1 VDPQT
6 TDGPAPRTLAP
17 AGFTARGR
25 RRLVITILLIAS
37 DVLMLAVATSLASLS
52 RFGALAEVA
61 DFANLGP
68 NFTYT
73 DLSAVII
80 AIWLV
85 TLAAEGLYDLDRV
98 FWGTGEYARV
108 GKAMSFGVVAF
119 ILMTF
124 ALKLP
129 GLSRAWT
136 LLAWA
141 FGAILVVFGRFLVR
155 STVHWL
161 RRHGRLLRPTLIVG
175 FNSEARDIVEAL
187 RRNAS
192 SGLVPVACLAS
203 SHADQLG
210 LNYFEPDIE
219 CLGAA
224 RDIVDV
230 LDARTF
236 DTVLLVSTAFDH
248 EVVARI
254 INDLR
259 GRPVDIQMSSGLLD
273 VTTRRILVREVSGV
287 PLITIK
293 GVSFGPW
300 KRVVKRSFDL
310 LVGGVI
316 GVVGIPVWLV
326 ISLAILIESRGPV
339 LYRQRRV
346 GRGGREFDMFK
357 FRSMAADADAKREE
371 IGERNEASGPLFKI
385 KGDPRVTAVGR
396 ILRKF
401 SLDEV
406 PQLINVL
413 LGEMS
418 LVGPRPPLPS
428 ETESYSEYHWRRM
441 EVTPGMTGLWQVS
454 GRSDLS
460 FEEMVRLD
468 LFYIENWSV
477 GFDISMMFRTIPAVL
492 STEGAY

>member
-1 VDPQT
+1 MDDP
-6 TDGPAPRTLAP
+6 ALHALAP
-17 AGFTARGR
+17 ASNATRTR
-25 RRLVITILLIAS
+25 RRVVISTALVVS
-37 DVLMLAVATSLASLS
+37 DILMLAAGTQLASLI
-52 RFGALAEVA
+52 RFGVLAEVA

-68 NFTYT
+68 TFTYT
-73 DLSAVII
+73 DLSFAIV
-80 AIWLV
+80 AIWIV
-85 TLAAEGLYDLDRV
+85 AVWGEGLYDLDRV
-98 FWGTGEYARV
+98 FWGTDEYTRV
-108 GKAMSFGVVAF
+108 GKALSIGVVGF
-119 ILMTF
+119 ILITF

-141 FGAILVVFGRFLVR
+141 FAAVLVVLGRFAVR
-155 STVHWL
+155 NVIHWM
-161 RRHGRLLRPTLIVG
+161 RRRGHLLRPTLVVG
-175 FNSEARDIVEAL
+175 FNSEARDIVAAL

-224 RDIVDV
+224 RDIVSV
-230 LDARTF
+230 LDTHEF
-236 DTVLLVSTAFDH
+236 DTVLVVSTAFDH

-273 VTTRRILVREVSGV
+273 VTTRRVLVREVSGV

-293 GVSFGPW
+293 GVSFSTW
-300 KRVVKRSFDL
+300 KRFIKRSFDL
-310 LVGGVI
+310 LVGGMI
-316 GVVGIPVWLV
+316 ALVGLPIWLL
-326 ISLAILIESRGPV
+326 IALAIVIDTRGPV
-339 LYRQRRV
+339 LYRQRRI
-346 GRGGREFDMFK
+346 GRRGRAFDMFK
-357 FRSMAADADAKREE
+357 FRSMSADADALRDE
-371 IGERNEASGPLFKI
+371 IGERNEATGPLFKI
-385 KGDPRVTAVGR
+385 KSDPRVTRVGR
-396 ILRKF
+396 VLRKY
-401 SLDEV
+401 SLDEI

-413 LGEMS
+413 VGEMS
-418 LVGPRPPLPS
+418 LVGPRPPLPC
-428 ETESYSEYHWRRM
+428 EAEAYSEYQWRRM

-454 GRSDLS
+454 GRSDLT

-477 GFDISMMFRTIPAVL
+477 GFDLSLMLRTIPAVL
-492 STEGAY
+492 GAEGAY